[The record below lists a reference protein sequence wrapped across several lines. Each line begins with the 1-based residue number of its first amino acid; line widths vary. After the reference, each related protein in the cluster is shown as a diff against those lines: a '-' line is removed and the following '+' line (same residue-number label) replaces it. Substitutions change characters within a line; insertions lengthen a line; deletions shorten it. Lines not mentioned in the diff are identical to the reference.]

1 MQVLFKDR
9 AKADETRVGEEQKLY
24 RMSSA
29 LLLSWNHLQGCVSCQ
44 CACSRG
50 SWLAANF
57 SPCKKN
63 LVKYALGQVLLKRNQ
78 KKGNSFLITSER

>member
-9 AKADETRVGEEQKLY
+9 AKADATRVGEAQKLY

-29 LLLSWNHLQGCVSCQ
+29 LLLSWNHLQGCVSCRR
-44 CACSRG
+44 ACSRG

-57 SPCKKN
+57 SPGKICSRTSAFKK
-63 LVKYALGQVLLKRNQ
+63 KPKEGK
-78 KKGNSFLITSER
+78 